1 MLTIGEFSRLS
12 HVSSRMLRH
21 YDLIGLL
28 RPAHVGADNG
38 YRYYDASQ
46 LATLQQIETL
56 KGYGF
61 KLAQIAQLLPL
72 PPRELARQIHMQRL
86 GTLREIDTLRRTL
99 RQMESDIIQMEG
111 PKMLNEKYKVIVMEQ
126 PPQKVFAIRRTISI
140 AQTPQ
145 LFADLLAEAKRR
157 GYTRTGPTQQ
167 MFMGEEFDYENL
179 DLEAQV
185 QVAEDGEGVH
195 TIPGGTFIAT
205 THIGPYETVKYAYD
219 ALSGWMAEHPEYHVA
234 GPGIERYLKDE
245 GMVQSPEEMETGVL
259 FPVVKVEA

>member
-28 RPAHVGADNG
+28 RPVHVGADNG
-38 YRYYDASQ
+38 YRYYDAAQ
-46 LATLQQIETL
+46 LSTLRQIETL

-61 KLAQIAQLLPL
+61 KLAQIGQLLPL
-72 PPRELARQIHMQRL
+72 GPQALAEKIHHQRL
-86 GTLREIDTLRRTL
+86 DTLKEIDTLRRTL
-99 RQMESDIIQMEG
+99 REMESDIIQMEG
-111 PKMLNEKYKVIVMEQ
+111 PRMLSDKYQVIVMEQ
-126 PPQKVFAIRRTISI
+126 PPQKVFSIRRTISI
-140 AQTPQ
+140 AQTTQ
-145 LFADLLAEAKRR
+145 LFDELLAEAKRR

-179 DLEAQV
+179 DMEAQV

-195 TIPGGTFIAT
+195 TLPGGTFVAT
-205 THIGPYETVKYAYD
+205 THVGPYESVKYAYD
-219 ALSGWMAEHPEYHVA
+219 AICAWMAEHPEYHAA

-245 GMVQSPEEMETGVL
+245 GMVGSPEEMETAVL
-259 FPVVKVEA
+259 FPVVKG